1 MPSPSPPSKPDDL
14 LVMVR
19 KTLATHRMIVPGD
32 RVLVGVSGGPD
43 SMTLLTLL
51 DRLADELK
59 FRIGVAHLDHCLRGA
74 ASRKDADAVRRA
86 ARMLGHPLHMNRA
99 RVIKVKR
106 KLGLSLEEAAR
117 RVRYAFFKKVMADA
131 GYSKLALGHHADDN
145 AEQMLMALLRG
156 AGPRGLSGIAPV
168 RERKIIRPLIS
179 ARRMQI
185 EVFSRKE
192 GLPFVT
198 DASNDD
204 MRFMRNR
211 MRHHLLPLL
220 AAEYNPRIAQQ
231 LNRLADV
238 CRAED
243 AWMDDMANVHYAQSL
258 IKCEREAVA
267 LSVAALVQAPA
278 ALARRLIRKA
288 IYDLAG
294 TLRKITFS
302 HVQSVLDLIDNNRG
316 EKVSHLP
323 SGIRVRRVGDQL
335 LFSIHAGPSRRPGSR
350 EDGRK
355 VPNPVTITAP
365 FPDTIEIHAM
375 GIGLRFFQCHP
386 AQLSCWKHVSK
397 SQAHFDLARL
407 SLPLEVRPTIPGD
420 RFVPMGA
427 GGAQKLKKF
436 FIDHHIPRHVRNQ
449 TTVLSDAER
458 IIWVMGHRM
467 SDAVKVTAQTT
478 RVLGVE
484 YFLLDT

>member
-1 MPSPSPPSKPDDL
+1 MPSPSTPSKPDEL
-14 LVMVR
+14 LAMVKR
-19 KTLATHRMIVPGD
+19 TLAIHRMIVPGD
-32 RVLVGVSGGPD
+32 RVLIGVSGGPD

-59 FRIGVAHLDHCLRGA
+59 FRIGVAHLNHCLRGT
-74 ASRKDADAVRRA
+74 ASRKDADVVRRA
-86 ARMLGHPLHMNRA
+86 ARELDHPLHMDRA
-99 RVIKVKR
+99 SVIKVKR

-117 RVRYAFFKKVMADA
+117 RVRYAFFDKVMADA

-185 EVFSRKE
+185 EAFIRKE
-192 GLPFVT
+192 GLPFVM

-220 AAEYNPRIAQQ
+220 AAEYNPRIAEQ

-243 AWMDDMANVHYAQSL
+243 AWMDDMADIHYAQSL
-258 IKCEREAVA
+258 IEHERGGVA
-267 LSVAALVQAPA
+267 LSVAAVDQAPA

-288 IYDLAG
+288 IHDLAG

-302 HVQSVLDLIDNNRG
+302 HVQSVLDLIDHNRG
-316 EKVSHLP
+316 EKISHLP
-323 SGIRVRRVGDQL
+323 SGIRVRRVGDRL

-350 EDGRK
+350 EDARE
-355 VPNPVTITAP
+355 VPDPITITAP
-365 FPDTIEIHAM
+365 FPDTMEIPAM
-375 GIGLRFFQCHP
+375 GIGLRFFGCHP
-386 AQLSCWKHVSK
+386 KQLPYWEHVSRN
-397 SQAHFDLARL
+397 QAHFDLARL

-420 RFVPMGA
+420 RFLPLGA
-427 GGAQKLKKF
+427 GGPQKLKKF

-449 TTVLSDAER
+449 TTVLADTER
-458 IIWVMGHRM
+458 IIWLMGHRM
-467 SDAVKVTAQTT
+467 SDEVKVTARTT